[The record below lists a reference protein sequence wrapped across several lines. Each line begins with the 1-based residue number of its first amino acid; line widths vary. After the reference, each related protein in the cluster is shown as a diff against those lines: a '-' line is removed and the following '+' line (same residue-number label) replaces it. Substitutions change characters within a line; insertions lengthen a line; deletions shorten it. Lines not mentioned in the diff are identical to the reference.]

1 MTVARR
7 EDFGALLEP
16 GLSEIFYN
24 VYDQIPTMIPELFN
38 IQTADKG
45 FEKDLSIG
53 SMGVFRKFMGTVQ
66 YDRMYVQYE
75 KIYEFPEYADGFQV
89 ERKLYD
95 DEMYGIIN
103 QRPADLAE
111 SAKRRQEMDASMVFN
126 FAEATTATDPEGNT
140 IPWVGGDGK
149 PLCSDEHP
157 SKSPG
162 GPAKRINKAAYSLN
176 HANLQI
182 TKNEM
187 RRFVDDRGNKFSVV
201 PDTLIVGIGLEEIG
215 WELIAAEK
223 KIQPVASAPA
233 DNIHNPNIHQGKY
246 KLIVWDYLED
256 DGRWFLCDSRYMQRY
271 LKWYNRV
278 PIEFAMAEEF
288 DELLAK
294 YRAYMRYACGWSDWF
309 WVFGNFPQG

>member
-24 VYDQIPTMIPELFN
+24 HYEQLPTMIPELYN
-38 IQTADKG
+38 MQTADKG

-53 SMGVFRKFMGTVQ
+53 AMGLFRKFTGTVQ

-111 SAKRRQEMDASMVFN
+111 SAHRRREMDAAMVFN
-126 FAEATTATDPEGNT
+126 YAESTTAVDPEGNT
-140 IPWVGGDGK
+140 IPWVGGDGV

-162 GPAKRINKAAYSLN
+162 GPKKRVNLGALPLT
-176 HANLQI
+176 HTNLQT
-182 TKNEM
+182 TKNLM
-187 RRFVDDRGNKFSVV
+187 RRYVDDRGNKFSVV
-201 PDTLIVGIGLEEIG
+201 PDTLIVGIELEEVA
-215 WELIAAEK
+215 WELIAADK
-223 KIQPVASAPA
+223 RTTLASET
-233 DNIHNPNIHQGKY
+233 DNIHNPNIHHGKY
-246 KLIVWDYLED
+246 KLIVWDYLAD
-256 DGRWFLCDSRYMQRY
+256 DSRWFLCDSRYMQRY
-271 LKWYNRV
+271 LKWYDRI

-294 YRAYMRYACGWSDWF
+294 YRAYMRYSSGWSDWF
-309 WVFGNFPQG
+309 WVHGNIP